1 MSERKRDVKP
11 ALSTIFLE
19 NLFIQYAYI
28 FMMIE
33 TESRHKLVDFL
44 CHGACVQI
52 NWRSARM
59 HKNPAF
65 IAKSNKLERL
75 PKKYLLT

>member
-1 MSERKRDVKP
+1 MGLLAWLDACLPTLKSSLLMSERREMQH
-11 ALSTIFLE
+11 LHCQQFSWRTFL
-19 NLFIQYAYI
+19 YAYI

-52 NWRSARM
+52 NGRSARM
-59 HKNPAF
+59 HK
-65 IAKSNKLERL
+65 
-75 PKKYLLT
+75 